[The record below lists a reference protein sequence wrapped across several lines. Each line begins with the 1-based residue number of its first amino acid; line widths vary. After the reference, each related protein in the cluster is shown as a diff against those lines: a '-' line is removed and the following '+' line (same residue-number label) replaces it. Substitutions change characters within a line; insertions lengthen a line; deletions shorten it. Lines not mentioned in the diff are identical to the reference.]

1 MEVTIVSEE
10 SVKPSKYQTQ
20 EPLKLNLLD
29 QLTPSSY
36 IPIILFYLNNN
47 TNQHFENIA
56 SQLKQSLSEALSI
69 YYPLSGRVRDNY
81 EIHDFYQG
89 VPFIETRVK
98 CKLHDF
104 LRDQGSRNDQLE
116 LMNDLFPVRP
126 DHPVPDTE
134 PQVVVQLNVF
144 ECGGLAL
151 GMCFLHKTHD
161 GAVVSSFVK
170 TWSTINNDIIN
181 GFAGNKQ
188 ILLPDFSEGV
198 LTFPPVRHMPPHY
211 VSQLEGIWFT
221 SGSVPTTRRF
231 IFDADSISRLKSK
244 AKSKTLENP
253 TRSDALSAFIWKC
266 IISSSKN
273 NDGSNYYI
281 PSVFYNTVNLRP
293 KTRLDLSPHSFG
305 NMILSIDSKYD
316 PQVNGEPRIDDLA
329 SLVRNGVS
337 TMSHEFL
344 KKMTGEKGSQAMLDF
359 LFRSLEDFEDEQ
371 LNVVE
376 VSCWHGFGLIKTDFG
391 WGPAVWVGL
400 SGRGATGKEDEDD
413 GNNKFIQNQV
423 LIENSKGGIEAWLTL
438 EESLMKAL
446 EKDPDFLEF
455 ASAKSNIVP

>member
-1 MEVTIVSEE
+1 MEVFIVSKE
-10 SVKPSKYQTQ
+10 SVKPSKFQTL
-20 EPLKLNLLD
+20 EPLKLSLMD
-29 QLTPSSY
+29 QLTPTNY
-36 IPIILFYLNNN
+36 TPTILFYRNNN
-47 TNQHFENIA
+47 HQHFENVA
-56 SQLKQSLSEALSI
+56 NQLKRSLSETLSI
-69 YYPLSGRVRDNY
+69 YYPLAGRVRDNFD
-81 EIHDFYQG
+81 IRDFHEG

-98 CKLHDF
+98 CKLSDF
-104 LRDQGSRNDQLE
+104 LRNDQLE
-116 LMNDLFPVRP
+116 LLNDLFPVRP

-161 GAVVSSFVK
+161 GAVVSS
-170 TWSTINNDIIN
+170 
-181 GFAGNKQ
+181 
-188 ILLPDFSEGV
+188 
-198 LTFPPVRHMPPHY
+198 
-211 VSQLEGIWFT
+211 
-221 SGSVPTTRRF
+221 
-231 IFDADSISRLKSK
+231 LKSK

-273 NDGSNYYI
+273 NDGSNNYI
-281 PSVFYNTVNLRP
+281 SSVFYNTVNLRP

-359 LFRSLEDFEDEQ
+359 LFRSLEDFEDEK